1 MKLTTDSQG
10 TNFLSFED
18 TEEDLFQTDHNQI
31 GNKFDDFEILQ
42 VLSENYEKDKSFVA
56 KVRSKKNSKIYSIKK
71 IVLNNN
77 ENINLKNASDFLDK
91 LIKINHPHIL
101 RYYTYFQEGPNLYLI
116 MEYMDNSDI
125 LGYIQAYQIFNKP
138 IPEIEIWNMLLQ
150 CLNALNYLNKLNL
163 SNIGIK
169 LTNIFV
175 NNMYNIKIGVFR
187 DFDVNY
193 KIDDKDGEIT
203 LLKKYF
209 YVMIKSLSIDSNELD
224 KLSYIDNL
232 TIGDFSNNQYSNEL
246 IDIMNN
252 KFNGNISDIYNLIK
266 TEYDKKF
273 NKKSS
278 INAIIKCLS
287 SYKYFTD
294 KLMLERTLIESNKE
308 KYFMTNWFLKSLDA
322 INGKEEQNLFL
333 FADELRRSLANT
345 YFKLDGNKELEPILV
360 LAYLLNEIHKE
371 TNKIDRK
378 KISEDG
384 FNKYKKST
392 IINKNYVFDGEEKDR
407 ANKDQMLQEFV
418 DYFNETMNS
427 PISERF
433 ISFMKNVNCCQ
444 NCNIHYYSFSN
455 FLYII
460 FDLTKFNNMQSFDL
474 INDGFETSYNTGKRL
489 NDNNNGK
496 NKIRCERCHSED
508 IIQFNKYFMLNNYLI
523 IYFYRGINYENYT
536 PINFSE
542 NINTKNF
549 IEQNINTAQD
559 FYLVGSINR
568 KIENNNEEFISYN
581 RDPNDEKKWK
591 SDNDYK
597 IINQNQMAR
606 KEQIIMLFYNSKEN
620 INSNN

>member
-10 TNFLSFED
+10 TNFLDFED
-18 TEEDLFQTDHNQI
+18 NEEDLFQSNLNQI

-56 KVRSKKNSKIYSIKK
+56 KVRSKKNSNIYSIKK
-71 IVLNNN
+71 IELKNNHSLNS
-77 ENINLKNASDFLDK
+77 KNASDFMEK

-150 CLNALNYLNKLNL
+150 CMSALNYLNKFNL
-163 SNIGIK
+163 GNIGIK

-187 DFDVNY
+187 DFDVNN
-193 KIDDKDGEIT
+193 KLRDKNEDIN

-209 YVMIKSLSIDSNELD
+209 YIMIKSLSIETSKLD
-224 KLSYIDNL
+224 DISFIDNL
-232 TIGDFSNNQYSNEL
+232 AIDNFSNNIYSKEL

-252 KFNGNISDIYNLIK
+252 NFNGNISDIYNLIK
-266 TEYDKKF
+266 TKYDKKF
-273 NKKSS
+273 NKNSS
-278 INAIIKCLS
+278 IKSIVKCLS

-294 KLMLERTLIESNKE
+294 TLIKERTLIESNKE
-308 KYFMTNWFLKSLDA
+308 KYFMTNWFLKAIDA
-322 INGKEEQNLFL
+322 INGIEEQNLVF
-333 FADELRRSLANT
+333 FADEFRRSIANK

-360 LAYLLNEIHKE
+360 LGFLLKEIHKE
-371 TNKIDRK
+371 MNEIDK
-378 KISEDG
+378 MKISEDG

-407 ANKDQMLQEFV
+407 ANKEQMLLEFV
-418 DYFNETMNS
+418 DYFNATMNS

-444 NCNIHYYSFSN
+444 QCQTHYYSFNS

-460 FDLTKFNNMQSFDL
+460 FDLTKFYNMQSFDL
-474 INDGFETSYNTGKRL
+474 IKDGFDTSYNTGKVL
-489 NDNNNGK
+489 NANNNGK

-508 IIQFNKYFMLNNYLI
+508 IIQFNKYFMINNHLI
-523 IYFYRGINYENYT
+523 IYFYRGINYENYL
-536 PINFSE
+536 PINFSKK
-542 NINTKNF
+542 INVKDF
-549 IEQNINTAQD
+549 IEPDYNAVQD

-568 KIENNNEEFISYN
+568 KIENNNEEFVSYN
-581 RDPNDEKKWK
+581 RDPNDGNKWK
-591 SDNDYK
+591 SNNNYN
-597 IINQNQMAR
+597 ILNQNQMAR
-606 KEQIIMLFYNSKEN
+606 KEQIIMLFYNSV
-620 INSNN
+620 